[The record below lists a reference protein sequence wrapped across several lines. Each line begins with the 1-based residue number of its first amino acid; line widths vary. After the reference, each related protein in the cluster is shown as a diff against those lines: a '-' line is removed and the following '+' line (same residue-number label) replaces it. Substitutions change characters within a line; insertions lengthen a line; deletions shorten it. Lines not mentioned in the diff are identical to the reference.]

1 MNADLISA
9 FVLLFLVLDPLG
21 NVALVGSL
29 LKQVDPTRR
38 IKVVLR
44 ECVMAYL
51 ILVAFMLGG
60 RQFLQLMHLSEISL
74 SIAGGVILFM
84 IAIRMVFKSS
94 DGMFGDTAEQL
105 DHEPFIVPLAI
116 PLIAG
121 PSAMASV
128 MLMVSREPGKLAI
141 WIGALTAAMLVTTLI
156 LSLSERVEK
165 ILGKRGMEALERLM
179 GLILTAIAVEML
191 LGGLKNFLMQLK

>member
-21 NVALVGSL
+21 NLPVVASL
-29 LKQVDPTRR
+29 LKQVDSRR
-38 IKVVLR
+38 RARVVIR
-44 ECVMAYL
+44 ECFIAYL
-51 ILVAFMLGG
+51 ILLAFMFGG
-60 RQFLQLMHLSEISL
+60 RQFLDVMHLSEISL

-84 IAIRMVFKSS
+84 IAINMVFKSTENV
-94 DGMFGDTAEQL
+94 FGESL

-121 PSAMASV
+121 PSALATV
-128 MLMVSREPGKLAI
+128 MLMVSREPTKLGVWVA
-141 WIGALTAAMLVTTLI
+141 AMTAAMVVSAVLLA
-156 LSLSERVEK
+156 LGEK
-165 ILGKRGMEALERLM
+165 IEKLLGKRAMEAIERLM

-191 LGGLKNFLMQLK
+191 LGGIKQFLLQVK

>member
-21 NVALVGSL
+21 NLPVVASL
-29 LKQVDPTRR
+29 LKQVDSNRR
-38 IKVVLR
+38 ARVVAR
-44 ECVMAYL
+44 ECLIAYL
-51 ILVAFMLGG
+51 ILLAFMFGG
-60 RQFLQLMHLSEISL
+60 RQFLDVMHLSEISL

-84 IAIRMVFKSS
+84 IAINMVFKSTES
-94 DGMFGDTAEQL
+94 AFGESL

-121 PSAMASV
+121 PSALATV
-128 MLMVSREPGKLAI
+128 MLMVSREPAKLGVWVA
-141 WIGALTAAMLVTTLI
+141 AMTAAMLISATLLI
-156 LSLSERVEK
+156 LGEK
-165 ILGKRGMEALERLM
+165 IEKLLGKRAMEAIERLM

-191 LGGLKNFLMQLK
+191 LGGIKQFLLQVK